1 MKEQKKS
8 KETSACCEREER
20 LGVGVSQCRE
30 LDYCLSSAQQ
40 LTLLSLSNI
49 TGQNGKINAV
59 PILRP
64 SANGLQTA
72 WT

>member
-1 MKEQKKS
+1 MKNQRKS
-8 KETSACCEREER
+8 KETSACCEREEQ

-30 LDYCLSSAQQ
+30 LDYCVSSARQ

-49 TGQNGKINAV
+49 TGHNGNINAV
-59 PILRP
+59 SIIRP